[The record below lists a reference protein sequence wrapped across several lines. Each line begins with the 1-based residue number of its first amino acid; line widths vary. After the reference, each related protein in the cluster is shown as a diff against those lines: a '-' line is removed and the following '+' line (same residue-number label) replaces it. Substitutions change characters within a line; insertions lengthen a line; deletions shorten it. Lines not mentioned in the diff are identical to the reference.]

1 MKFLVILFLLASIK
15 GFAYESIAGKGL
27 ICAYG
32 KNKQIYEGYLF
43 FNRKYISKFLYLEK
57 NRFKIRQNEK
67 RNYTISK
74 DSINL
79 YPFKININSFQ
90 VIDTEF
96 NKVIGSCFLKDT
108 HEKVNSFM
116 NKLKFKTQESYNKN
130 LKGHEI

>member
-1 MKFLVILFLLASIK
+1 MKFLIIFFLLVLIK
-15 GFAYESIAGKGL
+15 GYSYESIAGKGL

-79 YPFKININSFQ
+79 FPFKINIKSFQ

-96 NKVIGSCFLKDT
+96 NKVIGSCVLTDT
-108 HEKVNSFM
+108 HKKVNSFM
-116 NKLKFKTQESYNKN
+116 TKLKFKTQESYNKN